1 MTETGRDDWAALRG
15 GLLVVAA
22 LAVAAVAGWG
32 VHTLVDDPP
41 SAYERTVV
49 CLERERGLTLEPP
62 RDPIAR
68 SADGG
73 AIRTVVEGNAVTISI
88 SSADA
93 LAERVVENYRSVAGD
108 LGPRLERRGH
118 NVYLWDNDPS
128 PSQRQT
134 LFDCAY

>member
-1 MTETGRDDWAALRG
+1 VNEAARDDWAALRG
-15 GLLVVAA
+15 GLVVVAA
-22 LAVAAVAGWG
+22 LAAAAVAGWI
-32 VHTLVDDPP
+32 VHSLVDDPP
-41 SAYERTVV
+41 SAYERTVA
-49 CLERERGLTLEPP
+49 CLERERGLTLEQP

-73 AIRTVVEGNAVTISI
+73 ALRTVVEGNAVTVSI

-93 LAERVVENYRSVAGD
+93 LAERLVENYRSVAGD
-108 LGPRLERRGH
+108 LGTRLERRGH

-134 LFDCAY
+134 LYDCAY